1 MGGAISAL
9 WQGAPPP
16 PQRPGARLLAA
27 LNNFWARKQQHKK
40 SIYFPLLLA
49 NIEAW
54 LSQYGCT
61 VEDNNVVV
69 VVPKDAFQRVF
80 ARPGST
86 GFTIAGVKQGML
98 GVVSIA
104 FIGNSHALT
113 SYRLSFDMASLEHLG
128 VAVLPEKTVD
138 PLDVMCTDDQ
148 KEFRSKWGPEHT
160 IPVEL
165 CASRVGVPVEADVD
179 DPVALSKFDGL
190 RAGFAMLPNADAG
203 LARRTAHFR
212 LVGVEKPTGE
222 LRMLRGLELAKSFYS
237 TVMNCVIACM
247 RYEKDGRTER
257 AVVGTL
263 TESTCL
269 PMYWAL
275 IRGVKGGLSVQLA
288 HLVTVDNIIFLLGVE
303 LKDREAELLKRP
315 KLAAIQNRITK
326 LKLFIKIVEEGAV
339 SQQLKEWARVVYE
352 ANQSRW
358 ALLKN
363 GHEEGPPKLLSAAR
377 VQCIPLICARA
388 NEVFHFFEAFGLP
401 TTVRGCFRSGT
412 VVDEHVFPVP
422 TDYSVTSLCKD
433 NRPEMGTRCVLRN
446 GLCSV
451 GPPGK
456 PVHFEHRWMISYEYE
471 ARIVPR
477 VAECLGVGVGA
488 LQAIDPGGRAFTV
501 DTLECTA
508 KEDGSERFKVTAK
521 EYFKTL
527 PDKILERTAKSGGK
541 LSRAQISRNVRN
553 RDIKAKQFYKKL
565 EARIKAA
572 KGDGKTSAAEIK
584 AMEKQL
590 NKRNKA
596 DVKTQ
601 VEEMAEEPAGRDGR
615 VGEEEKELRETMA
628 ETDAAFKER
637 LADKAARIKHD
648 KEKMYDRAEEL
659 KGEGKDEFLGPLWTE
674 QVEGRYQYYCGK
686 RKENGLKVPT
696 RRFFLKY
703 KVEKRMRRRA
713 KWINMETHRMVE
725 AEQDAMLAKMIPVG
739 TSVVLCARL
748 NFHNFKKLS
757 RRIKKYFSY
766 LALASFHD
774 RMKLR
779 CDNVGAVLLNV
790 NEGYTTKKCP
800 SCGAH
805 ANVGASKTFKCPDD
819 ECEFECGR
827 DLKVRTRMRMC
838 WKADVLVQGA
848 FCQIQRLLNFVRY

>member
-1 MGGAISAL
+1 M
-9 WQGAPPP
+9 
-16 PQRPGARLLAA
+16 
-27 LNNFWARKQQHKK
+27 
-40 SIYFPLLLA
+40 
-49 NIEAW
+49 
-54 LSQYGCT
+54 
-61 VEDNNVVV
+61 
-69 VVPKDAFQRVF
+69 
-80 ARPGST
+80 
-86 GFTIAGVKQGML
+86 
-98 GVVSIA
+98 
-104 FIGNSHALT
+104 
-113 SYRLSFDMASLEHLG
+113 
-128 VAVLPEKTVD
+128 
-138 PLDVMCTDDQ
+138 
-148 KEFRSKWGPEHT
+148 
-160 IPVEL
+160 
-165 CASRVGVPVEADVD
+165 D

-326 LKLFIKIVEEGAV
+326 LKLFINIVKEGAV
-339 SQQLKEWARVVYE
+339 SQQLSQWARVVYE

-363 GHEEGPPKLLSAAR
+363 GHKEGPAKLLSAAR

-456 PVHFEHRWMISYEYE
+456 PVRFEHRWMISYEYE

-541 LSRAQISRNVRN
+541 LSRAQISRNERN

-584 AMEKQL
+584 AMEKQQAQQG
-590 NKRNKA
+590 RCQDA
-596 DVKTQ
+596 SRGDGRGAGWPRRQSGRGGEGV
-601 VEEMAEEPAGRDGR
+601 ARDHGRDGR
-615 VGEEEKELRETMA
+615 GIQGKARGQGSKDQARQGEDVRSCRGAEGRGQGRVSRATVDRAGGGPLPVLLRQA
-628 ETDAAFKER
+628 EGERAESADAALFS
-637 LADKAARIKHD
+637 
-648 KEKMYDRAEEL
+648 
-659 KGEGKDEFLGPLWTE
+659 
-674 QVEGRYQYYCGK
+674 QVQGR
-686 RKENGLKVPT
+686 E
-696 RRFFLKY
+696 
-703 KVEKRMRRRA
+703 
-713 KWINMETHRMVE
+713 
-725 AEQDAMLAKMIPVG
+725 
-739 TSVVLCARL
+739 
-748 NFHNFKKLS
+748 
-757 RRIKKYFSY
+757 
-766 LALASFHD
+766 
-774 RMKLR
+774 
-779 CDNVGAVLLNV
+779 
-790 NEGYTTKKCP
+790 
-800 SCGAH
+800 AH
-805 ANVGASKTFKCPDD
+805 AAPGQVDQHGDAPHGGGGA
-819 ECEFECGR
+819 GR
-827 DLKVRTRMRMC
+827 DAGQDDSRWHER
-838 WKADVLVQGA
+838 G
-848 FCQIQRLLNFVRY
+848 FVRAPQLSQL